1 MNVYKSKVDTWLVG
15 VVVVV
20 SIGPIV
26 PFLLK
31 DFSLI
36 ALFIVATILVFV
48 ISLLFTIVYV
58 VVNNKLI
65 IKYGYLFS
73 LEYNIKDIKSITPTH
88 TFMSAPAASLD
99 RLKIDFGSEV
109 VVVSPKEKDKFI
121 KNLKQIAN
129 I

>member
-1 MNVYKSKVDTWLVG
+1 MNFDIY
-15 VVVVV
+15 
-20 SIGPIV
+20 I
-26 PFLLK
+26 LK
-31 DFSLI
+31 RVLS
-36 ALFIVATILVFV
+36 
-48 ISLLFTIVYV
+48 
-58 VVNNKLI
+58 I

-73 LEYNIKDIKSITPTH
+73 LEYNIKEIKSITPTH

-109 VVVSPKEKDKFI
+109 VVVSPKEKAKFI